1 MLTQAEMTDARDK
14 LRAASNLIEG
24 VRGVF
29 ISAGYI
35 QSARF
40 LQNALNLLSD
50 EVGGTSRFVRQ
61 TTLTRTNQEHRT
73 VDCGQGAA

>member
-40 LQNALNLLSD
+40 LTFFRMRLGAP
-50 EVGGTSRFVRQ
+50 
-61 TTLTRTNQEHRT
+61 
-73 VDCGQGAA
+73 QGLCAKQR